1 MTAKTWK
8 LTESGVV
15 ILIATGILLAVG
27 LACIY
32 VTDTHYVSGHD
43 GPANAKKQ
51 FIFTIIGVVVAMMV
65 LHVGYH
71 AIARYA
77 YLIFVIILVLLVP
90 LAIARIFHLSFG
102 GLTSPRNGAYRWINL
117 PGYQLQPSEL
127 MKAAYLISLAWYLRY
142 RSNYRRLSG
151 LMWPFA
157 ISVAPF
163 ALILIEPDLGT
174 VLLLVP
180 VLFVMLFLAG
190 ARISHLMLM
199 ALLGVMMVPLAWG
212 HIKSYQRLRV
222 ASVLLQNDNL
232 RQAVIDRPQDYEFL
246 ATKRQAME
254 WEASSGYQLVHSK
267 NAVGSGG
274 WLGHGWGNGVYV
286 SHYFLPDRH
295 NDFVFSL
302 IGHQWGFIGCGVVLL
317 CYVTIVIAGVR
328 IASVTTDPFGRLL
341 AVGAVTLLAAQVLI
355 NVGMTIGLLPITG
368 MTLPFVSY
376 GGSSLLSNFIV
387 LALLISVSQHR
398 PFLLASKPFDFRRR
412 TAVDRIDVMSGG

>member
-1 MTAKTWK
+1 MQTRTWK
-8 LTESGVV
+8 LTEPGIV
-15 ILIATGILLAVG
+15 IIAATGVLLAVG

-32 VTDTHYVSGHD
+32 VTDTHYASGND

-51 FIFTIIGVVVAMMV
+51 FIFIIISLVAAMVV
-65 LHVGYH
+65 LRVGYH
-71 AIARYA
+71 SISRYA
-77 YLIFVIILVLLVP
+77 YIIFGIVLVLLFP
-90 LAIARIFHLSFG
+90 LAIARGFHMSFG
-102 GLTSPRNGAYRWINL
+102 GLTAPRNGAYRWINL

-142 RSNYRRLSG
+142 RSNYRHLGG
-151 LMWPFA
+151 LFWPFA
-157 ISVAPF
+157 ISVVPF

-190 ARISHLMLM
+190 AKIFHLLLIALM
-199 ALLGVMMVPLAWG
+199 GLAMMPLAWG
-212 HIKSYQRLRV
+212 QIKSYQRLRV
-222 ASVLLQNDNL
+222 AAVLLQNDEL
-232 RQAVIDRPQDYEFL
+232 RQAVIDRPQDYELL

-254 WEASSGYQLVHSK
+254 WAASSGYQLVHSK

-274 WLGHGWGNGVYV
+274 WFGYGWGGGIYV
-286 SHYFLPDRH
+286 NHSLLPDRH

-302 IGHQWGFIGCGVVLL
+302 IGHQWGFVGCSVVLC
-317 CYVTIVIAGVR
+317 CYIVIVTAGVR
-328 IASVTTDPFGRLL
+328 IASVTKDPFGRLL
-341 AVGAVTLLAAQVLI
+341 AVGAVTLLAAQMLI

-376 GGSSLLSNFIV
+376 GGSSLLSNFVV

-398 PFLLASKPFDFRRR
+398 PFLLAGKPFDFRRR
-412 TAVDRIDVMSGG
+412 TIVDRIDIMSG